1 MQLDSER
8 IWILGGDD
16 GNNWLD
22 TTEFIQLNETV
33 GIPGP
38 KLPYAI
44 KNMCAVKVSEDKIFV
59 MGGETGSNSN
69 PTDIVWIFNPQ
80 DEFTYTEGPKLPYA
94 KFLPQC
100 GLMKDETHSYI
111 VVAGGKGSAGADQS
125 VEILN
130 LNSLEWSTGICKMS
144 LKR

>member
-1 MQLDSER
+1 M
-8 IWILGGDD
+8 GGDN
-16 GNNWLD
+16 GNQFLD
-22 TTEFIQLNETV
+22 TTEFIQLNETY

-38 KLPYAI
+38 KLPYGI
-44 KNMCAVKVSEDKIFV
+44 RNMCAVKVSEDKIFV
-59 MGGETGSNSN
+59 MGGEIGSKSN
-69 PTDIVWIFNPQ
+69 ANDFVWIFNPQ

-125 VEILN
+125 VEIFN
-130 LNSLEWSTGICKMS
+130 LTTLEWTTGTYAK
-144 LKR
+144 